1 MNNRQYQGAI
11 NRAQGK
17 HFEQYIDLII
27 AYYKERG
34 LAMIE
39 KTPEP
44 MVPCQSLPNG
54 RFVAYF
60 QKKAQPDYI
69 GFTRKGTEACL
80 FKLALS
86 KSYGKVDYI
95 DVAAGGVGAALCA
108 ENLRKGML
116 VEVDGYFWL
125 RKKMQAVL
133 IAEQIHQVVG
143 SQGQILAGLYYK
155 DVLPPAEG
163 YYSTGDGPF
172 DTIYQPELTFN

>member
-17 HFEQYIDLII
+17 HFEQYIDLIL

-60 QKKAQPDYI
+60 QKKAQPDY
-69 GFTRKGTEACL
+69 KGTLRGGQSVVFEAKYTSSAKIEESRVSAEQARCL
-80 FKLALS
+80 DAHLEMGAICFVLAAFGMTNIYRVPWAVWQTMKAVFGRKYVTPADLAI
-86 KSYGKVDYI
+86 YKVDGS
-95 DVAAGGVGAALCA
+95 VNGLPELFAA
-108 ENLRKGML
+108 E
-116 VEVDGYFWL
+116 F
-125 RKKMQAVL
+125 RKKEML
-133 IAEQIHQVVG
+133 
-143 SQGQILAGLYYK
+143 
-155 DVLPPAEG
+155 
-163 YYSTGDGPF
+163 
-172 DTIYQPELTFN
+172 